1 MTETI
6 ERAVLGRGDVSLS
19 RHPLLYRAGAWDL
32 LRVASS
38 RIGAD
43 DDVLLIQAG
52 IHGDE
57 VAGPIALAT
66 QLGPIFDRAGEAG
79 IKLII
84 YPLAN
89 PSGFELGCRY
99 NADQREALAGF
110 LGNNDFLRYQLEDG
124 RISDEAPV
132 DGSFR
137 RWLWSADPSLGLTLP
152 AETLLLQE
160 LLARDPLD
168 RVRAALDLHQ
178 DRLTV
183 GAPPAAYHYAFGDLS
198 RYEAIVSGIEE
209 LLPLWSERVIDAGYG
224 SGASA
229 MSDARGFVV
238 RHDGSFGDLFHRLG
252 AEHSI
257 TVETTGATP
266 LELACWVNVCWID
279 GLIAL
284 LRSDRLDGAP

>member
-6 ERAVLGRGDVSLS
+6 ERAVLGRGDVVLS
-19 RHPLLYRAGAWDL
+19 RHPLSYRAGSWEL
-32 LRVASS
+32 LRVASA
-38 RIGAD
+38 RIASD

-57 VAGPIALAT
+57 IAGPIALAT
-66 QLGPIFDRAGEAG
+66 QLGPIFDRAGDAG

-89 PSGFELGCRY
+89 PSGFELGSRY
-99 NADQREALAGF
+99 NADQREAPAS
-110 LGNNDFLRYQLEDG
+110 GNNDFLRYELEDG
-124 RISDEAPV
+124 RIADEVPV
-132 DGSFR
+132 GGAFR
-137 RWLWSADPSLGLTLP
+137 RWIWSSDPSAGATLP
-152 AETLLLQE
+152 AETALLHT

-178 DRLTV
+178 DRITP
-183 GAPPAAYHYAFGDLS
+183 GAPPAAYHYAFGELA
-198 RYEAIVSGIEE
+198 RYASIVSGIEQ
-209 LLPLWSERVIDAGYG
+209 LIPLWSDRVIEAGYG
-224 SGASA
+224 QGMSA
-229 MSDARGFVV
+229 ISDARGFLV

-252 AEHSI
+252 AEHAI

-266 LELACWVNVCWID
+266 LELACWVNMCWID

-284 LRSDRLDGAP
+284 LRR